1 MSSSNMLSKLLPCCF
16 GNPYAAA
23 DAYLQPLNTRAGAA
37 GLSGVG
43 GGPGAS
49 GGGYGGGGGAS
60 LGGGGPGASAGRGT
74 SLDELLDRTA
84 AAREALWRSLGELE
98 PLVLRALPGGGGG
111 GGGAPGGSSSAGPR
125 WPAGRCAFRLIR
137 RPATGTVILATDGL
151 SDPFDDLTLGDG
163 NVNGFGLEFY
173 IEAPGAELPGGA
185 GGSVSDAKTAWQ
197 FQLLY
202 TVAQLAAGHGGI
214 RAVMDDLALL
224 STEAEGVAPCLPPG
238 AAPALVNPAGRVG
251 ALLGLKWRAEAGPD
265 GGAPSSSSSP
275 SSPPIPDRIA
285 GMPLTDVL
293 LVNVKLLAL
302 PELALIAAR
311 GAAGRAALDAAFGGP
326 GRLVSSLARAP
337 VAADV
342 LPQ

>member
-1 MSSSNMLSKLLPCCF
+1 MLSKLLPCCF

-37 GLSGVG
+37 GLGG

-49 GGGYGGGGGAS
+49 GGGFGGAS
-60 LGGGGPGASAGRGT
+60 GGGLGASAGRGT

-84 AAREALWRSLGELE
+84 AARESLWRSLGDLE

-111 GGGAPGGSSSAGPR
+111 PGGSSGGPR

-137 RPATGTVILATDGL
+137 RPRSGTVILATDGL

-173 IEAPGAELPGGA
+173 IETPAAELPGGPA
-185 GGSVSDAKTAWQ
+185 GSVSDAKGAWQ

-214 RAVMDDLALL
+214 RAVMALL
-224 STEAEGVAPCLPPG
+224 STEAEGVAPSLPANAVPG
-238 AAPALVNPAGRVG
+238 LVNPAGRVG
-251 ALLGLKWRAEAGPD
+251 ALLGLKWRAGDAGSAD
-265 GGAPSSSSSP
+265 APSSSP
-275 SSPPIPDRIA
+275 SPIPDRIS

-293 LVNVKLLAL
+293 FVNVKLLAL

-337 VAADV
+337 VEAAVDV
-342 LPQ
+342 APQ

>member
-1 MSSSNMLSKLLPCCF
+1 M
-16 GNPYAAA
+16 
-23 DAYLQPLNTRAGAA
+23 
-37 GLSGVG
+37 G
-43 GGPGAS
+43 G
-49 GGGYGGGGGAS
+49 
-60 LGGGGPGASAGRGT
+60 SAGRGT

-84 AAREALWRSLGELE
+84 AAREALWRSLGDLE

-111 GGGAPGGSSSAGPR
+111 GGGAGGSAAGPR

-137 RPATGTVILATDGL
+137 RPRSGTVILATDGL

-163 NVNGFGLEFY
+163 NVNGFGLEFF
-173 IEAPGAELPGGA
+173 IETPAAELPGGA
-185 GGSVSDAKTAWQ
+185 GATVADAKGAWQ

-224 STEAEGVAPCLPPG
+224 STEAEGVTPSLPPE
-238 AAPALVNPAGRVG
+238 AAAGLVNAAGRVG
-251 ALLGLKWRAEAGPD
+251 ALLGMKWRAGSATTENGGGGSD
-265 GGAPSSSSSP
+265 GGGGAASTSSP
-275 SSPPIPDRIA
+275 VPDRIA

-293 LVNVKLLAL
+293 FVNVKLLAL

-337 VAADV
+337 VEAAVDV
-342 LPQ
+342 APQ

>member
-1 MSSSNMLSKLLPCCF
+1 MSGGL
-16 GNPYAAA
+16 
-23 DAYLQPLNTRAGAA
+23 GAS
-37 GLSGVG
+37 GFSGVG
-43 GGPGAS
+43 G
-49 GGGYGGGGGAS
+49 
-60 LGGGGPGASAGRGT
+60 SAGRGT

-111 GGGAPGGSSSAGPR
+111 GGTGGSAAGPR

-137 RPATGTVILATDGL
+137 RPRSGTVILATDGL

-163 NVNGFGLEFY
+163 NVNGFGLEFF
-173 IEAPGAELPGGA
+173 IETPAAELPGGA
-185 GGSVSDAKTAWQ
+185 EGASVVADAKGAWQ

-224 STEAEGVAPCLPPG
+224 STEAEGVAPSLPPE
-238 AAPALVNPAGRVG
+238 AAPGLVNGAGRVG
-251 ALLGLKWRAEAGPD
+251 ALLGMKWRAGPAAAAAAGGGASDAD
-265 GGAPSSSSSP
+265 GGASPSPSSSP
-275 SSPPIPDRIA
+275 VPDRIA

-293 LVNVKLLAL
+293 FVNVKLLAL

-311 GAAGRAALDAAFGGP
+311 GAAGRAALDAAFVGP
-326 GRLVSSLARAP
+326 GRLVSSLARPP
-337 VAADV
+337 VSADV
-342 LPQ
+342 PAGL